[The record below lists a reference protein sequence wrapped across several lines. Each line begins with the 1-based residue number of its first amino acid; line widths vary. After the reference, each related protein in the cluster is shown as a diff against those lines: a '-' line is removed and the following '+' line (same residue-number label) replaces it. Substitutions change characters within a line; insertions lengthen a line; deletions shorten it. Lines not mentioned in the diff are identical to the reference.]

1 MVHILKINFIFFLAK
16 IVSLGMHVVSE
27 QDQNNFL
34 YVSIKEQ
41 TVIRYI
47 LREHFLVST
56 CGHFSKKSVICEIVC
71 VT

>member
-1 MVHILKINFIFFLAK
+1 MVLFSFFFLAK

-41 TVIRYI
+41 TIISYT
-47 LREHFLVST
+47 LREHFWLARADTFQKNLLYV
-56 CGHFSKKSVICEIVC
+56 K
-71 VT
+71 